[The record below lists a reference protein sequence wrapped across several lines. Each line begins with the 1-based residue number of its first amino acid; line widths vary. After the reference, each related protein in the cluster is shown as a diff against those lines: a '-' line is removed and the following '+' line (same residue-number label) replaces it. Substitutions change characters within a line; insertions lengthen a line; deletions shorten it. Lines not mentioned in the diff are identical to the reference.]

1 MLSTS
6 VLDKSLVVTSIDAN
20 GLTDTAYFKDAS
32 YQLTAVTGVTFYP
45 QSRNVMSDF
54 YNFSFTAEELK
65 LIVQNL
71 SEASQRW
78 RTIASESPFP
88 DAVEASR
95 TEWLGL
101 TRILEKLDPACWS

>member
-1 MLSTS
+1 
-6 VLDKSLVVTSIDAN
+6 
-20 GLTDTAYFKDAS
+20 
-32 YQLTAVTGVTFYP
+32 
-45 QSRNVMSDF
+45 MSDI

-88 DAVEASR
+88 DAAEASR

-101 TRILEKLDPACWS
+101 IRILEKLDPAVAV

>member
-1 MLSTS
+1 
-6 VLDKSLVVTSIDAN
+6 
-20 GLTDTAYFKDAS
+20 
-32 YQLTAVTGVTFYP
+32 
-45 QSRNVMSDF
+45 MSDI

-78 RTIASESPFP
+78 RIIASESPFP
-88 DAVEASR
+88 DAAEASR

-101 TRILEKLDPACWS
+101 IRILEKLDPGIGI